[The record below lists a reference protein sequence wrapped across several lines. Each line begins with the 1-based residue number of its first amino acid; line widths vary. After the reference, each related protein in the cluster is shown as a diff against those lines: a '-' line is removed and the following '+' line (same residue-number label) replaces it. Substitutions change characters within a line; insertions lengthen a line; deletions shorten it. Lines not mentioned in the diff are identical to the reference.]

1 MIEKRI
7 EDDII
12 IVTLKNGNDNSITD
26 EFYHEMKGI
35 IKELNENPSPKGLIL
50 TGEGRFFSSGFNLKM
65 FLNFKNSKEVADF
78 FRDLEEPVLI
88 DLFTC
93 KKPVIAAL
101 NGHAVANGMILAM
114 ACDYRVAT
122 NNPKAKYGMSEIKIG
137 LPLAMAQGE
146 IVRFG
151 MCDDKKYRD
160 MVYFGKMM
168 KIDEAKEMNIVDEI
182 VEEGELINRAKQ
194 LVCTFIDNP
203 GRAFTPIKELYRKEL
218 AERMKR
224 YVAEQD
230 WETSLECFFWDDV
243 RGTLNFVYD
252 SMNK

>member
-7 EDDII
+7 EDDIL
-12 IVTLKNGNDNSITD
+12 IVTLKHGKDNSITD

-65 FLNFKNSKEVADF
+65 FLDFKDTKEVADF
-78 FRDLEEPVLI
+78 FLNLEEPTLV
-88 DLFTC
+88 DLFAC

-101 NGHAVANGMILAM
+101 NGHTVANGMILAM
-114 ACDYRVAT
+114 ACDYRIAV
-122 NNPKAKYGMSEIKIG
+122 NNPKAKFGMSEIKIG
-137 LPLAMAQGE
+137 LPLAVAQGE

-160 MVYFGKMM
+160 LVYFGKMM
-168 KIDEAKEMNIVDEI
+168 NVDEAVQMNIVDEV
-182 VEEGELINRAKQ
+182 VEEAELINRAKQ
-194 LVCTFIDNP
+194 LVSTFIDNP
-203 GRAFTPIKELYRKEL
+203 GRAFTPIKELYRKPL
-218 AERMKR
+218 VERMRR
-224 YVAEQD
+224 YIQEQP
-230 WETSLECFFWDDV
+230 WEKGLECFFWDDV
-243 RGTLNFVYD
+243 RGTLNFVYE